1 MIYFRSIIFY
11 LGEALSTIPFT
22 IISDIVFFAPP
33 RVRSR
38 VIAGWA
44 VFVVWWLKVCC
55 GLRHEVIGL
64 ENVPKTPCVFASN
77 HQSTWE
83 TIATQ
88 TFLPPLAWVLK
99 KELLKIPFFGWGLW
113 MTRPIAI
120 DRTDR
125 KNALEQVVDQGKEKI
140 KENRYVLVFPEGTRT
155 PYTMDR
161 QYKKGGARLAIE
173 ADVPIVP
180 VAHNAGKFW
189 SSESFWIKPG
199 LITCIIG
206 PAMMHNGKNDI
217 ALTADIR
224 TWIRSQD
231 LWAGKGLIRN

>member
-1 MIYFRSIIFY
+1 MIYIRSILFY

-22 IISDIVFFAPP
+22 VISALVFFAPP
-33 RVRSR
+33 RIRSR

-55 GLRHEVIGL
+55 GLKHRVHGL
-64 ENVPKTPCVFASN
+64 ENVPDTPCVFACN

-120 DRTDR
+120 DRSDR
-125 KNALEQVVDQGKEKI
+125 RNALEQVVDQGKDKI
-140 KENRYVLVFPEGTRT
+140 AENRYVLVFPEGTRT
-155 PYTMDR
+155 PIGEQR
-161 QYKKGGARLAIE
+161 PYKKGGARLAIE
-173 ADVPIVP
+173 ANVPIVP
-180 VAHNAGKFW
+180 VAHNAGRFW
-189 SSESFWIKPG
+189 SSRSLWIKPG
-199 LITCIIG
+199 IIDCVIG
-206 PAMMHNGKNDI
+206 PVMNTDGKSDI
-217 ALTADIR
+217 ELTHEIEQWITSQAL
-224 TWIRSQD
+224 
-231 LWAGKGLIRN
+231 

>member
-1 MIYFRSIIFY
+1 MIYLRSILFY

-22 IISDIVFFAPP
+22 IISALVFFAPP
-33 RVRSR
+33 TIRSR

-44 VFVVWWLKVCC
+44 IFVVWWLRICC
-55 GLRHEVIGL
+55 GLRHEVTGL
-64 ENVPKTPCVFASN
+64 ENVPDTPCVFASN

-120 DRTDR
+120 DRNDT
-125 KNALEQVVDQGKEKI
+125 KNALDQVVEQGKTKV

-155 PYTMDR
+155 PYGHKRM
-161 QYKKGGARLAIE
+161 YKKGGARLAIE
-173 ADVPIVP
+173 ANVPVVPI
-180 VAHNAGKFW
+180 AHNAGKFW
-189 SSESFWIKPG
+189 SSTSLWIKPG
-199 LITCIIG
+199 VIQCKIG
-206 PAMMHNGKNDI
+206 PVIDQTGKRDVE
-217 ALTADIR
+217 LTEEIR
-224 TWIRSQD
+224 QWIDAQQ
-231 LWAGKGLIRN
+231 L